1 MLVVPRANGFRSRCC
16 RAEREHVGEVDNKGC
31 ATADAAVSASALAI
45 QPDDKC
51 LTDPNVGSYGYRD
64 TLGGTSMTIRS
75 LFCPSLLATLIL
87 LVAGLVSAQSA
98 DAAKAS
104 QSDASKLVYA
114 DFQNLQDGRP
124 VSKRGGVTRLNRYSE
139 NPANPPTYRGMQ
151 NVDPPTPAA
160 ARVTAEDFAAAFEYE
175 LRIPN
180 EWAGVNMEVF
190 GLPEKDGK
198 LVAED
203 VSGYKFITMRLFAKG
218 PESIRLELITRGQGA
233 NLDGGYPTA
242 SFRVSPGFNTYKLKL
257 DTFNQPQWATQLDLK
272 RDVLKKLTSVTV
284 GVFCDKCRLE
294 SGTVVVD
301 NIAFEK

>member
-1 MLVVPRANGFRSRCC
+1 M
-16 RAEREHVGEVDNKGC
+16 
-31 ATADAAVSASALAI
+31 I
-45 QPDDKC
+45 
-51 LTDPNVGSYGYRD
+51 
-64 TLGGTSMTIRS
+64 MRS
-75 LFCPSLLATLIL
+75 LFCSAFLATLIL
-87 LVAGLVSAQSA
+87 LVPGFTSAQPA
-98 DAAKAS
+98 YAAKAF
-104 QSDASKLVYA
+104 QSDANKLVYA

-124 VSKRGGVTRLNRYSE
+124 VSKRGGATRLNRYSE
-139 NPANPPTYRGMQ
+139 NPANPPNFRGMQ

-160 ARVTAEDFAAAFEYE
+160 ARVTADDFAAAFEYE

-180 EWAGVNMEVF
+180 EWAGVGLEVF
-190 GLPEKDGK
+190 GQPEKDGK
-198 LVAED
+198 LVPDD

-218 PESIRLELITRGQGA
+218 PESIRIELITRGQGA

-272 RDVLKKLTSVTV
+272 RDVLKKLTSVSV
-284 GVFCDKCRLE
+284 GVFCEKCRIE